1 MKNLFIIAFL
11 LFTSASACKTVQK
24 VKQNP
29 RSNIET
35 AIPDMIKMMETE
47 NYTALFNTYVYPD
60 DLEQMTQKKSLE
72 ELIKNFVE
80 NGKAENLL
88 KSLKTVQKHSPV
100 YNTTNTE
107 AIYKKEITGLK
118 KDLIL
123 RKLNGFWYIAN

>member
-1 MKNLFIIAFL
+1 MKQLFIIVFL
-11 LFTSASACKTVQK
+11 LFTSVSSCKTVQK

-29 RSNIET
+29 RSSLET
-35 AIPDMIKMMETE
+35 ALPDMIKMMETK
-47 NYTALFNTYVYPD
+47 NYTTFFNTYVYPD

-88 KSLKTVQKHSPV
+88 NALKAAQKLSPF
-100 YNTTNTE
+100 YNETKDE
-107 AIYKKEITGLK
+107 AIYKKELTGLK

-123 RKLNGFWYIAN
+123 KKLNGFWYIAN

>member
-1 MKNLFIIAFL
+1 MKHLFIVAFL
-11 LFTSASACKTVQK
+11 LFASVSSCKTVKK
-24 VKQNP
+24 VKQDP
-29 RSNIET
+29 RTNLET

-47 NYTALFNTYVYPD
+47 NYTALFNTYVYPE
-60 DLEQMTQKKSLE
+60 DLERMTQKKSLE
-72 ELIKNFVE
+72 ELITNFVE

-88 KSLKTVQKHSPV
+88 KALKTAQKYSPV
-100 YNTTNTE
+100 YNNTKTE